1 MFKRIVIIA
10 LVFTVLSM
18 VMTVITGAAPVDE
31 SQENNGAIL
40 EISKVESQTN
50 LQVSQEVNKNEEEY
64 LNIVVQ
70 AEETVPIETLPKE
83 VRKFGTDITFNVE
96 YISNG
101 EVMRHALYTPSTANE
116 GGNIPLIVWLHGSGE
131 VGSSKETFLKSGLL
145 AVMNNWELEGFNC
158 YILCPHLV
166 GDWWANRWNKTESED
181 NLKALLDW
189 FIDNYNVDTENIII
203 MGHSLGGQGALYMAH
218 QLQEYFSKCVVL
230 SGYTSGIDNSEI
242 KIPTIGY
249 VGKSASGE
257 DSASESYMKKYFETV
272 FGEDYTFFINA
283 SHGGVPKRAMKFD
296 ENENGRSDLIEWML
310 GDMTIEE
317 MQIK

>member
-40 EISKVESQTN
+40 EISKVESQTK

-158 YILCPHLV
+158 YILCPHLA